1 MDPTQSRQ
9 KVKKVYIKPGPTG
22 GEVGRTGREAL
33 EALGSYCS
41 LVLYADSGL
50 QGPHE
55 SPLWPSAQPL
65 LRLAVPP
72 PLALSELSLPWCQ
85 GRDAHTPTLC
95 AFNFLP
101 GILGLPETSCVL
113 DESN

>member
-9 KVKKVYIKPGPTG
+9 EVKTVYVKPGPTG

-33 EALGSYCS
+33 EALDSYSS

-55 SPLWPSAQPL
+55 SPLWPPAKRLPL
-65 LRLAVPP
+65 LAVP
-72 PLALSELSLPWCQ
+72 PLALSELCLQWCQ
-85 GRDAHTPTLC
+85 GRNAHTSTLC

-101 GILGLPETSCVL
+101 RLLGLPETS
-113 DESN
+113 